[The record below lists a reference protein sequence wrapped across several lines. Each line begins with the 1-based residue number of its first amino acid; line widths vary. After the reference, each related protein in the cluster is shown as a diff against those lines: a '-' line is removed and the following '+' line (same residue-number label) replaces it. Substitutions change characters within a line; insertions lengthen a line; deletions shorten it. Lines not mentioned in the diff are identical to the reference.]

1 MFEVL
6 IGGLYAFVTDKVE
19 KSRKDRMKYLERQ
32 SDCRKHTVGW
42 VATIVDGSVRI
53 SLDGGVL
60 CGLGTLRW
68 CQSFGLEDSFIACIG
83 SQELGQEKEP

>member
-1 MFEVL
+1 MFEIL
-6 IGGLYAFVTDKVE
+6 IGGLYVLVTDKVE
-19 KSRKDRMKYLERQ
+19 KTRKDRMKYLDRL
-32 SDCRKHTVGW
+32 SDRRKHTVGW
-42 VATIVDGSVRI
+42 VASVVDGSVWI

-68 CQSFGLEDSFIACIG
+68 CQSFGLEDSLIACAG